1 MMSNPI
7 PLKVL
12 LSLKEA
18 SDIVDE
24 ALRLAREH
32 DMQPMTVMVM
42 DAGGHQIA
50 LKREDGSGIIRVQV
64 ACAKAYGALGMGK
77 SSRDLGDH
85 VADRPLFSNSLSMIS
100 GGRFATV
107 PGGVLICDDAGLVI
121 GAVGVTGDSS
131 SRDEFTAIG
140 GIKAAGLR
148 SSPDREAVN
157 WDE

>member
-1 MMSNPI
+1 MANPI

-12 LSLKEA
+12 LSLNQA
-18 SDIVDE
+18 SNIVDE

-32 DMQPMTVMVM
+32 AMQPMTVMVL
-42 DAGGHQIA
+42 DTGGHQVA

-107 PGGVLICDDAGLVI
+107 PGGVLICDDAGFVI
-121 GAVGVTGDSS
+121 GAVGVTGDTS
-131 SRDEFTAIG
+131 SRDEFAAIG
-140 GIKAAGLR
+140 GIQAAGLR
-148 SSPDREAVN
+148 IIPLPSSRFKAT
-157 WDE
+157 

>member
-1 MMSNPI
+1 MANPI

-12 LSLKEA
+12 LNLNQA
-18 SDIVDE
+18 STIVDE

-32 DMQPMTVMVM
+32 AMQPMTVMVL
-42 DAGGHQIA
+42 DTGGHQVA

-107 PGGVLICDDAGLVI
+107 PGGVLICDDAGFVI
-121 GAVGVTGDSS
+121 GAVGVTGDTS
-131 SRDEFTAIG
+131 SRDEFAAIG
-140 GIKAAGLR
+140 GIQAAGLR
-148 SSPDREAVN
+148 SSPDRAAVN
-157 WDE
+157 WNE